1 MSASTFSP
9 TEIDLLKNGGNAKA
23 AEIWLAKYKW
33 TDFPEPDSEDV
44 DSIRRFMRMKYI
56 QKIWLD
62 ESLLPGQPL
71 KISTNENLDGK
82 ETFMINPPAL
92 NCKSGNLTDNS
103 SNDSL
108 NWNSNIASNDKRKS
122 SMGNTNTLKTALE
135 INWNNN
141 NNSNENIIANIPIL
155 PKPNASNLTI
165 NTPNQTSNNL
175 FTSNSGQDRES
186 KPKNEIDDL
195 FSSLNN
201 TSTQLNASTKSIS
214 RNNTYQ
220 LYSNATTLT
229 SQQIVHPLEHR
240 LSIDEQAGSQPIN
253 LTQLQGANNQHLV
266 TSNLQPS
273 FIQQKIVDRRRSTT
287 YPVKPNNSS
296 NCYFAHSGTDP
307 SSPTQFTFNS
317 NNDYLNS
324 QNTSKITNPFGTIM
338 STTQKLKSDPLIDTY
353 QAFQNLSLVDIETS
367 PVSSQHSSR
376 NNSQT
381 TSNFQN
387 ANVIDTLGNSAS
399 SPTHNLLNSGIQLPD
414 STPTSSGNPFPFVF
428 PAVTTVISQPHGS
441 GHTKKISFD
450 TAFNDLDP
458 LKKQ

>member
-56 QKIWLD
+56 QKKWLD

-71 KISTNENLDGK
+71 KISTNDNLDGK
-82 ETFMINPPAL
+82 ETFMINSPAL
-92 NCKSGNLTDNS
+92 NCKSGNFTDNS

-122 SMGNTNTLKTALE
+122 SMGDTNTFKTALE

-141 NNSNENIIANIPIL
+141 NSNENIISNIPIL

-165 NTPNQTSNNL
+165 NSPNQTSNTL

-186 KPKNEIDDL
+186 KPKNEIDD
-195 FSSLNN
+195 FFYSLNN
-201 TSTQLNASTKSIS
+201 TSTQLNASTKPIS
-214 RNNTYQ
+214 RNNTYP
-220 LYSNATTLT
+220 LYSNAPTLT

-253 LTQLQGANNQHLV
+253 LIQLQGANNQHLV

-296 NCYFAHSGTDP
+296 NPYFAHSGTDP

-317 NNDYLNS
+317 VCDKHN
-324 QNTSKITNPFGTIM
+324 
-338 STTQKLKSDPLIDTY
+338 PLIDTY
-353 QAFQNLSLVDIETS
+353 QAFQNLSLVDIET
-367 PVSSQHSSR
+367 
-376 NNSQT
+376 
-381 TSNFQN
+381 
-387 ANVIDTLGNSAS
+387 
-399 SPTHNLLNSGIQLPD
+399 LP
-414 STPTSSGNPFPFVF
+414 
-428 PAVTTVISQPHGS
+428 
-441 GHTKKISFD
+441 
-450 TAFNDLDP
+450 
-458 LKKQ
+458 